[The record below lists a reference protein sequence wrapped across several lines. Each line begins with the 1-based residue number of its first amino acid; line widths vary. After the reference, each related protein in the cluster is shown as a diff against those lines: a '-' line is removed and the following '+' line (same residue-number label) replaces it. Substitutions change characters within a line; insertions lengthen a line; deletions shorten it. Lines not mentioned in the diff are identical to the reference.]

1 MSRTLCPRR
10 QALPV
15 APVRVPGPRELD
27 KAPPLSSWR
36 AKPNVAALEAKHSLR
51 PSAAVPDS
59 ECGVR
64 CEWPAGRFTTELN
77 EQVPSY
83 NAAECLLCTACCILE
98 RPLEARSTMSQLH
111 AAFVHRRD
119 SHVRS
124 FFDNKHTFFAM
135 TSQARRQSRTS
146 EYGELTEDLV
156 KAATGKFDVITV
168 FKFVWCNK
176 ALQVRG
182 SVQWPRSLALLSAA
196 PAGQLAWLEPV
207 TAGPC
212 SLPNSTC
219 KGEVVPWV

>member
-1 MSRTLCPRR
+1 
-10 QALPV
+10 
-15 APVRVPGPRELD
+15 
-27 KAPPLSSWR
+27 
-36 AKPNVAALEAKHSLR
+36 
-51 PSAAVPDS
+51 
-59 ECGVR
+59 
-64 CEWPAGRFTTELN
+64 
-77 EQVPSY
+77 
-83 NAAECLLCTACCILE
+83 
-98 RPLEARSTMSQLH
+98 MSQLH
-111 AAFVHRRD
+111 AAFVHGRD
-119 SHVRS
+119 SRVRS

-212 SLPNSTC
+212 GLPNSTC
-219 KGEVVPWV
+219 KREVVPWV